1 MFQLLRRDCM
11 PIIGI
16 GLKMMEGKKHEEIT
30 GAVKVNSNMN
40 ITNVEEQELPALKT
54 KGLSI
59 EFEYRTKYI
68 DEKNKNLAEINIDGN
83 VIFVDDEQEKIL
95 KDWKK
100 DKKLSEDVKF
110 QVIRIVSDKCSKK
123 AILLSDD
130 LQLPPPPFIITTAK
144 QEEKKSK

>member
-1 MFQLLRRDCM
+1 M

-30 GAVKVNSNMN
+30 GAVKVNSSMN

-95 KDWKK
+95 KGWKK

-110 QVIRIVSDKCSKK
+110 QVIRVVSDKCSKK

-130 LQLPPPPFIITTAK
+130 LQLPPPPFIIPTAK
-144 QEEKKSK
+144 QEEKKS

>member
-1 MFQLLRRDCM
+1 M

-30 GAVKVNSNMN
+30 GAVKVNSSMN

-95 KDWKK
+95 KGWKK
-100 DKKLSEDVKF
+100 DKKLPEDVKF
-110 QVIRIVSDKCSKK
+110 QVIRVVSDKCSKK

-130 LQLPPPPFIITTAK
+130 LQLPPPPFIIPTAK
-144 QEEKKSK
+144 QEEKKS

>member
-1 MFQLLRRDCM
+1 M

-16 GLKMMEGKKHEEIT
+16 GLKMMEGKRHEEIT
-30 GAVKVNSNMN
+30 GAVKVNSSMN

-130 LQLPPPPFIITTAK
+130 LQLPPPPFIIPTTK
-144 QEEKKSK
+144 QEEK

>member
-1 MFQLLRRDCM
+1 M

-130 LQLPPPPFIITTAK
+130 LQLPPPPFIIPTTK
-144 QEEKKSK
+144 QEEK

>member
-1 MFQLLRRDCM
+1 M

-130 LQLPPPPFIITTAK
+130 LQLPPPPFIIPTAK
-144 QEEKKSK
+144 QEEKKS